1 MQAARKEA
9 PLSGQQDGSAP
20 APTTGPTPGADASP
34 RKVVVVTGAG
44 SGIGRAVA
52 RAFLRADWEV
62 VLTGRRPEA
71 LMEAA
76 GGVPGARIV
85 PMDVT
90 DPESVASGFTR
101 IEQEAGRIDVLFNN
115 AGTFGPRGEPDEIAV
130 ADWRRTLEV
139 NLTGAFLCSAQA
151 FGIMKRQQPGGGRII
166 NNGSVSAHS
175 PRPLS
180 AAYTTSKHAL
190 TGLTKSLDLDGR
202 PHGITCGQIDIGNAA
217 TDLLAG
223 LGSATGALQAD
234 GTTRPE
240 PSFPAEEVGR
250 AVLLMAQLPPSAM
263 VNVLTLTASGMPFIG
278 RG

>member
-1 MQAARKEA
+1 MQAASKDTPSG
-9 PLSGQQDGSAP
+9 PLGEP
-20 APTTGPTPGADASP
+20 EPTPGPGSSSRRVA
-34 RKVVVVTGAG
+34 VVTGAG

-52 RAFLRADWEV
+52 RAFLADGWVV
-62 VLTGRRPEA
+62 VLAGRRREA
-71 LMEAA
+71 LVETADGA
-76 GGVPGARIV
+76 PGARIV

-90 DPESVASGFTR
+90 DPQDVESGFAR
-101 IEQEAGRIDVLFNN
+101 VEREAGRIDVLFNN
-115 AGTFGPRGEPDEIAV
+115 AGTFGPRGEPDQIAV
-130 ADWRRTLEV
+130 ADWRRTLDV

-151 FGIMKRQQPGGGRII
+151 FRIMKHQQPSGGRII
-166 NNGSVSAHS
+166 NNGSISAHS

-180 AAYTTSKHAL
+180 AAYTATKHAL
-190 TGLTKSLDLDGR
+190 SGLTKSLDLDGR

-223 LGSATGALQAD
+223 LGTDAGALQAD

-250 AVLLMAQLPPSAM
+250 AVLLMAELPASAS
-263 VNVLTLTASGMPFIG
+263 VNSLVLTAAGMPFIG